1 MSIEIVCEKIITDAF
16 SITSAK
22 TAIHKKA
29 KAYKIKSL
37 KALSHDK
44 LPREYNNRFPKVDMS
59 NGERVRMDIIPD
71 VNHYYSLSIGDVL
84 LAEDFEVISKII
96 SQARDQLD
104 AIKKELKKEAEHWT
118 GITTFDFSFSKDEKS
133 FMIECDK
140 ILINDERAFQ
150 IIDLDGP
157 KYEDLPQEYQDGDH
171 KEVAF
176 IKPNRIVIGD
186 SHGKRSD
193 LTKENKY
200 YIDEFDRYVGIIT
213 RVCKKLEEAR
223 KKSEWSGEVTFKF

>member
-1 MSIEIVCEKIITDAF
+1 MAIEIECEKIITDAF
-16 SITSAK
+16 SIISTK
-22 TAIHKKA
+22 QQVHKKA
-29 KAYKIKSL
+29 KAYKITSL

-59 NGERVRMDIIPD
+59 NKRMDIIPD
-71 VNHYYSLSIGDVL
+71 VNHYYSLLVGDVL
-84 LAEDFEVISKII
+84 LVEDFEVISKII

-104 AIKKELKKEAEHWT
+104 AIKKELKEEAKHWT
-118 GITTFDFSFSKDEKS
+118 GITTFDFGFSKDDKS

-140 ILINDERAFQ
+140 ILINGERAFQ

-176 IKPNRIVIGD
+176 IKPNRVVIGD

-193 LTKENKY
+193 LTKGYKY
-200 YIDEFDRYVGIIT
+200 YIDDFDRYVGIIT
-213 RVCKKLEEAR
+213 RVCKKLEEIKQR
-223 KKSEWSGEVTFKF
+223 PKWGGEVTFKF

>member
-1 MSIEIVCEKIITDAF
+1 MSIEIECEKIITDVF
-16 SITSAK
+16 SIISTK
-22 TAIHKKA
+22 QQVHKKA
-29 KAYKIKSL
+29 KAYKIKAL
-37 KALSHDK
+37 KGLSRDK
-44 LPREYNNRFPKVDMS
+44 LPRQYNNRLPRVDVIS
-59 NGERVRMDIIPD
+59 VAHMDIIPD

-104 AIKKELKKEAEHWT
+104 AIKKELKEEAKHWT
-118 GITTFDFSFSKDEKS
+118 GITTFDFSFSKDDKS

-140 ILINDERAFQ
+140 VLINGERAFQ

-157 KYEDLPQEYQDGDH
+157 KYEDLPEEYQDGDH

-176 IKPNRIVIGD
+176 IKPNRIVVGD

-193 LTKENKY
+193 LTKGDKY
-200 YIDEFDRYVGIIT
+200 YIDDFDRYVGIIT
-213 RVCKKLEEAR
+213 RVCEKLEEIKQRPKWA
-223 KKSEWSGEVTFKF
+223 GDVIFKF